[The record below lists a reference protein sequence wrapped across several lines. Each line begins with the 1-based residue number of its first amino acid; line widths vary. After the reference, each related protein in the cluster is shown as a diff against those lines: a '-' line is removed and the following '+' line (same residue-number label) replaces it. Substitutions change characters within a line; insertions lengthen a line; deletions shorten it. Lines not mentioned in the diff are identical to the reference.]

1 MAHLEEQQT
10 QLLVLWNVVYKEK
23 IILGV
28 WISSDFEKKTDLCWD
43 RGGCGN
49 F

>member
-28 WISSDFEKKTDLCWD
+28 WISSDFEKKTDVMLGQ
-43 RGGCGN
+43 RGLW
-49 F
+49 